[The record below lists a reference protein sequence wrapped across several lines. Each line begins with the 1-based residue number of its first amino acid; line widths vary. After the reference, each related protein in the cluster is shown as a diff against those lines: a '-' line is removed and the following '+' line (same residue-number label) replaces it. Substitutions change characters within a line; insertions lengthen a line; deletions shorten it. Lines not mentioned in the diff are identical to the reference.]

1 MAVVKVLL
9 VDDVRLFLEFERTF
23 FERTGCQI
31 LTATSGGEAVD
42 LAVKERPQIILL
54 DYELPDR
61 KGDVVCRQLK
71 ADDRTKD
78 IPVLI
83 VTSFGSPDVRERC
96 LAAGA
101 ADFVAKPIAGRA
113 LLERVI
119 NLLQIPFR
127 AFLRLP
133 ISLEVVLEGAAV
145 KRRVEG
151 YSEDLSETG
160 VLVDVSEY
168 IPRGSRVR
176 VALTLP
182 GADRPVSLEG
192 EVRRV
197 FDKPIPG
204 RFGVGVEFAALPR
217 DIRRRIRTHV
227 EEATR

>member
-31 LTATSGGEAVD
+31 LTATSGREAID
-42 LAVKERPQIILL
+42 LAVAERPQIILL
-54 DYELPDR
+54 DYEMPDR
-61 KGDVVCRQLK
+61 KGDEVCRALK
-71 ADDRTKD
+71 ADERTRE

-83 VTSFGSPDVRERC
+83 VTSFGTPEVRERC

-113 LLERVI
+113 LVERVI

-127 AFLRLP
+127 AFLRMP
-133 ISLEVVLEGAAV
+133 VALEVVLEGAEV

-168 IPRGSRVR
+168 IPRGSRLQV
-176 VALTLP
+176 VLTLP
-182 GADRPVSLEG
+182 GADSPVRLEG

-197 FDKPIPG
+197 FDKPVPG
-204 RFGVGVEFAALPR
+204 RFGIGVEFSALPPG
-217 DIRRRIRTHV
+217 IRRRIRAHV